1 MSTTLRPTEQ
11 IQVQSFWN
19 LIQTIDESVQEELYQ
34 LLRKK
39 YTGSSQKVKSE
50 SPSFIQMQGILKGE
64 GNEETDR
71 QMLDSYMQEKYGV

>member
-1 MSTTLRPTEQ
+1 MSTTLRAVQ
-11 IQVQSFWN
+11 QVQVQSFWN
-19 LIQTIDESVQEELYQ
+19 LIQTIDEGVQKELYQ
-34 LLRKK
+34 LLRQK
-39 YTGSSQKVKSE
+39 YTGTNQKVKSE